1 MSFDDETQTLKYH
14 TSGAGQEVAAG
25 VVRRRVDDALGEEIC
40 GGRKGPSARGFRQK
54 DNYIAERGVNA
65 TREVAAG
72 VTEEVVRVKD
82 RLIHRVRRL
91 VAGKQAGEGR

>member
-1 MSFDDETQTLKYH
+1 MWRE
-14 TSGAGQEVAAG
+14 
-25 VVRRRVDDALGEEIC
+25 
-40 GGRKGPSARGFRQK
+40 KGPKCKGVQTK